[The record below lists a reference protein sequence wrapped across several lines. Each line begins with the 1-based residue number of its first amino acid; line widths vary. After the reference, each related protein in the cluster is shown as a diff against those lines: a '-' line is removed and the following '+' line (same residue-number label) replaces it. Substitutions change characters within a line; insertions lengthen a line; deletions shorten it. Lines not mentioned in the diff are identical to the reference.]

1 MRKSPLDFL
10 LATVRIQR
18 HHHFYVLCFHLV
30 VHRHDLKIT
39 HYTLTMYF
47 GRIPISNSNYAHLPL
62 YIVEIHELRCVHIYI
77 DDSDWVSCRRDE
89 VHVVEVVML

>member
-1 MRKSPLDFL
+1 
-10 LATVRIQR
+10 
-18 HHHFYVLCFHLV
+18 
-30 VHRHDLKIT
+30 
-39 HYTLTMYF
+39 MYF